1 MCTITQRNKH
11 WISHFTARP
20 FFLRRMFR
28 PFFYFCTSPG
38 LQGRALSA
46 GLLFF
51 FLSHPGNQNK
61 KLTNSGRQKNINLAG
76 TKQIYMDNTS
86 PVFFGRREATKKNK
100 SKQPTTAPPKEGALL
115 GALRVVAAKRAQLK
129 GKTWVIVVG
138 VSRKKDNKLRWQK
151 LLA

>member
-86 PVFFGRREATKKNK
+86 PVFFGRREATKKKTNQ
-100 SKQPTTAPPKEGALL
+100 SSRRQ
-115 GALRVVAAKRAQLK
+115 RRQKRAHCWVPWEWLQQNGCNLR
-129 GKTWVIVVG
+129 GKRESLSSGWAGKRTI
-138 VSRKKDNKLRWQK
+138 N
-151 LLA
+151 